1 MARNEVRRFA
11 RNPVGRD
18 IAVGDIHGC
27 ASKFLE
33 AIAAIGFDPESDRCF
48 SVGDLVDR
56 GPESGRCDELIALP
70 WFFAV
75 QGNHED
81 FAIRWPNGFMDPM
94 NYASNGGAWNI
105 CNIPSERQR
114 YADLLGSLPVAME
127 IETAH
132 GLIGVVHADCP
143 NADWPRFIA
152 ELESATSTRGL
163 IANARELCMWNR
175 SRVQNEDRTPVAGVR
190 AVIVGHT
197 PMRQPV
203 VLGNVY
209 HIDTMGWRPE
219 GHFTFLDLD
228 TLRVIAPL
236 QADALAWTE
245 A

>member
-1 MARNEVRRFA
+1 MSKSEVQRFTRNTA
-11 RNPVGRD
+11 GRD

-27 ASKFLE
+27 VSKFLM
-33 AIAAIGFDPESDRCF
+33 ALQSIGFDREHDRCF

-56 GPESGRCDELIALP
+56 GPESSRCDELIAMP

-81 FAIRWPNGFMDPM
+81 FAIRWPNGHMDVG

-105 CNIPSERQR
+105 VNTQLERMR
-114 YADLLGSLPVAME
+114 YADLLGSLPVAIE
-127 IETAH
+127 VETAH
-132 GLIGVVHADCP
+132 GLVGIVHADCP
-143 NADWPRFIA
+143 NADWTRFVA

-175 SRVQNEDRTPVAGVR
+175 TRVQSEDRTPVAGVR

-197 PMRQPV
+197 PMAQPM

-209 HIDTMGWRPE
+209 HIDTMGWRPQ
-219 GHFTFLDLD
+219 GRFTFLDLD
-228 TLRVIAPL
+228 TLRVVSPSPSRSLI
-236 QADALAWTE
+236 WSE
-245 A
+245 